1 MSASDNA
8 LWQRCWRE
16 QETAFHQEVTN
27 TQLVCFWPSLGLE
40 PAARVFVPL
49 CGKSLDMLWLAAQ
62 GHEVLG
68 VELSPIATRAFF
80 KENGLQ
86 PRRRKLGPFTLWQSD
101 RIGIL
106 CGDFFNLTAAHLGDI
121 TAVFDRASL
130 TALPQD
136 LRADYVRHLQ
146 VILPAAGKILLLTT
160 EEALA
165 GETGYQSHAADEE
178 IVTLYAAAFDIQL
191 SHVNS
196 ELEPNPDPAGAKMLR
211 VEKKVYLLTPH
222 LGMDTV
228 RQE

>member
-16 QETAFHQEVTN
+16 QVTAFHQKVTN
-27 TQLVCFWPSLGLE
+27 TQLVRFWPSLELE

-86 PRRRKLGPFTLWQSD
+86 PHRRKLGMFTLWQSD

-106 CGDFFNLTAAHLGDI
+106 CGDYFNLTAAHLGDI

-130 TALPQD
+130 TALPQE
-136 LRADYVRHLQ
+136 LRANYVRHLQ

-160 EEALA
+160 EEPLA
-165 GETGYQSHAADEE
+165 GETSYQSHAADEE
-178 IVTLYAAAFDIQL
+178 IVALYVAAFDIQL

-211 VEKKVYLLTPH
+211 VEKKVYLLTPR
-222 LGMDTV
+222 LGMDAV